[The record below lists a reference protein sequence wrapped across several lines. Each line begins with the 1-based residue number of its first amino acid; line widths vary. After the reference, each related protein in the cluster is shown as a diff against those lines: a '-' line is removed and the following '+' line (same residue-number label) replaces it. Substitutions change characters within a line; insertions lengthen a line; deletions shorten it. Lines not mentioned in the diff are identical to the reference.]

1 MCLTKEPYLP
11 YCTVLFLVTDN
22 QMMFKL
28 KLNYRN
34 KKNPPIPA
42 LFISTTIA
50 LSLISLSIF
59 EQMSFPTSG
68 SKTTLSLVISFPE
81 TKITCG
87 QVIEARLS
95 GVLRFSWSVVM
106 GSVGGTDPKP
116 GRSLTWV
123 FFSSKAGLCSDDSK
137 SSWKK

>member
-22 QMMFKL
+22 QMIFKL
-28 KLNYRN
+28 KLNYR
-34 KKNPPIPA
+34 KKK
-42 LFISTTIA
+42 STYSCFVHIYNYSSVTNI
-50 LSLISLSIF
+50 LKYLWTN
-59 EQMSFPTSG
+59 EFPHVG
-68 SKTTLSLVISFPE
+68 SKTTISLVISFPE

-123 FFSSKAGLCSDDSK
+123 FFTSKAGLCSYDSK
-137 SSWKK
+137 SSWKKK